1 MAIPGFVQS
10 AAASWSSYYGN
21 HQLLSV
27 TIKYLHIAATMIGG
41 GLAIS
46 LDRQLF
52 KARRASDGR
61 AFVLQQMHGS
71 HRTVVPAL
79 AVASLTGVLMMGADL
94 DTFLMS
100 KLFWLKIGVVVAL
113 VANGAALQVFE
124 HSAARQHDAAWPRLS
139 VVSIISIT
147 LWLITAFV
155 GTLLTVAA

>member
-21 HQLLSV
+21 HQLVSV

-94 DTFLMS
+94 DTFLAS

-113 VANGAALQVFE
+113 VANGVALQMFE
-124 HSAARQHDAAWPRLS
+124 QSAHQHDAAWPRLS
-139 VVSIISIT
+139 IVSVISIT